1 MAISAKDVQ
10 SLRAKTGV
18 GMMDCKKALEET
30 NGDFEEAAKL
40 LKERGL
46 VVAAKKAERIT
57 AEGLVDILYDEAS
70 RTAVMIEVNTETDF
84 VANNEMFRSFVKG
97 CLEVVLKEKPADVAE
112 LLTEPFGGG
121 MTVGEAL
128 KDQVLQI
135 KENITIRRLA
145 IESGILSTYVHN
157 KGAIGVIV
165 KVDADSSAA
174 SYAGFDEFKK
184 NLALQIA
191 SMGPAY
197 ICRADVPASAV
208 EEEKVKIK
216 EQIDEDEAN
225 AKKPAAVIEKMID
238 GKINKFYNNSCLLE
252 QEYVKEEKT
261 TVADYIAAYSKESG
275 GEAKVAAFRRFAKGE
290 GIEKREDNFADEIAQ
305 LTGKQ

>member
-46 VVAAKKAERIT
+46 VVAAKKAERVT
-57 AEGLVDILYDEAS
+57 ADGIVDILYDEAS
-70 RTAVMIEVNTETDF
+70 HTAVMIEVNTETDF
-84 VANNEMFRSFVKG
+84 VAKNEMFQEFVKG
-97 CLEVVLKEKPADVAE
+97 CLAAILKEKPADVAE
-112 LLTEPFGGG
+112 LLTKPFGGG
-121 MTVGEAL
+121 MTVDEAL

-145 IESGILSTYVHN
+145 IENGILSTYVHN

-165 KVDADSSAA
+165 VVDADEAA
-174 SYAGFDEFKK
+174 KAYEGFDEFKK

-191 SMGPAY
+191 SMGPLY
-197 ICRADVPASAV
+197 ICRDDVPESAV

-216 EQIDEDEAN
+216 EQIAEDEDN
-225 AKKPAAVIEKMID
+225 AKKPAAVIEKMIA
-238 GKINKFYNNSCLLE
+238 GKVNKFYNNSCLLE

-261 TVADYIAAYSKESG
+261 TVADYIAGYNTQSG
-275 GEAKVAAFRRFAKGE
+275 GEAKVAAFHRFAKGE